1 MDGIIS
7 LPDLFEKLLGDE
19 IAATL
24 DDDGEGIAATVAR
37 TAFHGMNALHA
48 ARSLHV
54 YRYLLEVA
62 NMDVNKPDTTPGRK
76 TPLERAI
83 ACGDLPSVR
92 YLIDHGADIHHER
105 EGSITFLHSAAKKG
119 RTEIVKL
126 LLSRGAHVDGKSDH
140 GTPLHFAA
148 IKGYESTVKILL
160 EHQADPNK
168 VMPSSQATP
177 LSAALFATSLPCVKL
192 LIQAGADVNATNN
205 PLARAAGSGLTEAIK
220 LLLKAGANPNCPD
233 THGRMP
239 IELAAVYG
247 TREDV
252 EILFPLTNPIPTVA
266 DWSVDGV
273 ITYANLERKKLEDDD
288 YVNTKMSDLKQ
299 KGNEAFDE
307 QDYEKASVWYTQAL
321 EVDPCDATTLLKR
334 CLCWLRMGEGK
345 KAVKDAT
352 TCTKH
357 HPKLSE
363 AYHRLGEALMLEK
376 DYEKACAAL
385 THGIELDPESDEM
398 DKLFWRSLLVFLAI
412 LKFFQYKNVLE
423 TKLITNFSENQHA
436 CLAINDSGANPEY
449 NLDEPTMEEKLA
461 TLNLLNGGGEG
472 TAGDATQE
480 QPLSVVVPPSADSVH
495 VLLKQALRADD
506 HASLLNCLYN
516 KDHKVIVNS
525 ISLLTP
531 ADAVKLLKFFI
542 LLMQSRGA
550 VLVSLLPW
558 LQSLLSQHMSSI
570 VSQESSLLLLN
581 SLYHLSTCL
590 DYLFSEI
597 DDDGSGEEEGSP
609 PIIYEDKDTDDEE
622 SEVDDM
628 ETSGEGEDLG
638 GVTDASEHSGGSEVM
653 SD

>member
-1 MDGIIS
+1 MS
-7 LPDLFEKLLGDE
+7 LPDLFEKLLGDDQDSWPAEANLLLAAHDGNLRRIKE

-83 ACGDLPSVR
+83 AGGDLPSVR

-105 EGSITFLHSAAKKG
+105 EGNITFLHSAAKKGFPATSNLHSVMMSSLTLNVEKNADNTPLKHVPPRVNCSFCVLFRTG

-177 LSAALFATSLPCVKL
+177 LSAALFTTSLPCVKL

-352 TCTKH
+352 TCAKH

-376 DYEKACAAL
+376 DYEKACVAL

-398 DKLFWRSLLVFLAI
+398 DKLFWEAMD
-412 LKFFQYKNVLE
+412 LKN
-423 TKLITNFSENQHA
+423 
-436 CLAINDSGANPEY
+436 
-449 NLDEPTMEEKLA
+449 
-461 TLNLLNGGGEG
+461 
-472 TAGDATQE
+472 
-480 QPLSVVVPPSADSVH
+480 
-495 VLLKQALRADD
+495 
-506 HASLLNCLYN
+506 
-516 KDHKVIVNS
+516 
-525 ISLLTP
+525 
-531 ADAVKLLKFFI
+531 
-542 LLMQSRGA
+542 
-550 VLVSLLPW
+550 
-558 LQSLLSQHMSSI
+558 
-570 VSQESSLLLLN
+570 
-581 SLYHLSTCL
+581 
-590 DYLFSEI
+590 
-597 DDDGSGEEEGSP
+597 
-609 PIIYEDKDTDDEE
+609 
-622 SEVDDM
+622 
-628 ETSGEGEDLG
+628 
-638 GVTDASEHSGGSEVM
+638 
-653 SD
+653 

>member
-1 MDGIIS
+1 MSERRRRASTYHCSTASAREALLLPLQFLDPSSRLFSTLPFPNPSTQPSLDAGAANMDGIIS
-7 LPDLFEKLLGDE
+7 LPDLFEKLLGDDRDSWPAEATLLIAAHDGNLRRIKE

-24 DDDGEGIAATVAR
+24 DDDGEGIEATVAR
-37 TAFHGMNALHA
+37 TAFHGMNALHVA
-48 ARSLHV
+48 KGLHV
-54 YRYLLEVA
+54 YRYLLQVA

-83 ACGDLPSVR
+83 AGGDLPAVR

-105 EGSITFLHSAAKKG
+105 EGNITLLHSAAKKG

-168 VMPSSQATP
+168 VMSSSQATP

-266 DWSVDGV
+266 DWSVDGL
-273 ITYANLERKKLEDDD
+273 ITYANLECKKLEDDD
-288 YVNTKMSDLKQ
+288 YINTKMSDLQQ

-321 EVDPCDATTLLKR
+321 EVDPSDATLLLKR

-352 TCTKH
+352 TCAKH

-376 DYEKACAAL
+376 DYEKACVAL
-385 THGIELDPESDEM
+385 THGVELDPESDEM
-398 DKLFWRSLLVFLAI
+398 DKLFWEAMD
-412 LKFFQYKNVLE
+412 LKN
-423 TKLITNFSENQHA
+423 
-436 CLAINDSGANPEY
+436 
-449 NLDEPTMEEKLA
+449 
-461 TLNLLNGGGEG
+461 
-472 TAGDATQE
+472 
-480 QPLSVVVPPSADSVH
+480 
-495 VLLKQALRADD
+495 
-506 HASLLNCLYN
+506 
-516 KDHKVIVNS
+516 
-525 ISLLTP
+525 
-531 ADAVKLLKFFI
+531 
-542 LLMQSRGA
+542 
-550 VLVSLLPW
+550 
-558 LQSLLSQHMSSI
+558 
-570 VSQESSLLLLN
+570 
-581 SLYHLSTCL
+581 
-590 DYLFSEI
+590 
-597 DDDGSGEEEGSP
+597 
-609 PIIYEDKDTDDEE
+609 
-622 SEVDDM
+622 
-628 ETSGEGEDLG
+628 
-638 GVTDASEHSGGSEVM
+638 
-653 SD
+653 

>member
-1 MDGIIS
+1 MDGIMS
-7 LPDLFEKLLGDE
+7 LPDLFEKLLGDGADQDSWPAEATLLLAAHDGNLRRIKE

-83 ACGDLPSVR
+83 AGGDLPSVR

-105 EGSITFLHSAAKKG
+105 EGNITFLHSAAKKG

-177 LSAALFATSLPCVKL
+177 LSAALFTTSLPCVKL

-288 YVNTKMSDLKQ
+288 YVNMKMSDLKQ

-352 TCTKH
+352 TCAKH

-376 DYEKACAAL
+376 DYEKACVAL

-398 DKLFWRSLLVFLAI
+398 DKLFWEAMD
-412 LKFFQYKNVLE
+412 LKN
-423 TKLITNFSENQHA
+423 
-436 CLAINDSGANPEY
+436 
-449 NLDEPTMEEKLA
+449 
-461 TLNLLNGGGEG
+461 
-472 TAGDATQE
+472 
-480 QPLSVVVPPSADSVH
+480 
-495 VLLKQALRADD
+495 
-506 HASLLNCLYN
+506 
-516 KDHKVIVNS
+516 
-525 ISLLTP
+525 
-531 ADAVKLLKFFI
+531 
-542 LLMQSRGA
+542 
-550 VLVSLLPW
+550 
-558 LQSLLSQHMSSI
+558 
-570 VSQESSLLLLN
+570 
-581 SLYHLSTCL
+581 
-590 DYLFSEI
+590 
-597 DDDGSGEEEGSP
+597 
-609 PIIYEDKDTDDEE
+609 
-622 SEVDDM
+622 
-628 ETSGEGEDLG
+628 
-638 GVTDASEHSGGSEVM
+638 
-653 SD
+653 